1 MADHLIGVTGSTGE
15 VGGRVARLLAERGV
29 AQRLIVRDA
38 SRAPDLP
45 GAKIVTADSY
55 SDVDGMRRALAGV
68 HTLFFVSGR
77 EQKDRIAEHI
87 SAIDSAVAAG
97 VERIVYLS
105 FLGAAPNATFTLARH
120 HYATEQYIRG
130 TGLAFTAARS
140 SMYLDS
146 MTRYAGAAGVIRG
159 PAGNG
164 RVAAVSRDDIAD
176 VVVATLTTEGHD
188 GAVYDMTGREL
199 LTMAEV
205 AEHLT
210 QLSGREVRYVNETLD
225 EAWASRSA
233 YGAPDWEVEGW
244 ITSYLAVATGEM
256 DVVSDTVLR
265 LTGHEPQTLAEFVER
280 HPESLERL
288 RPPGS

>member
-1 MADHLIGVTGSTGE
+1 VADHLIGVTGSTGE
-15 VGGRVARLLAERGV
+15 VGGRVARRLAERGV
-29 AQRLIVRDA
+29 PQRLIVRDP
-38 SRAPDLP
+38 SRAPELT
-45 GAKIVTADSY
+45 GTEVVTADSY
-55 SDVDGMRRALAGV
+55 SDVDSMRRALAGV

-77 EQKDRIAEHI
+77 EQKDRIAEHV

-97 VERIVYLS
+97 VERVVYLS
-105 FLGAAPNATFTLARH
+105 FLGAAPDATFTLARH

-130 TGLAFTAARS
+130 TGLVFTVTRS

-146 MTRYAGAAGVIRG
+146 MTRYAGAAGLIRG

-188 GAVYDMTGREL
+188 GAVYDMTGPES
-199 LTMAEV
+199 LTMAEF
-205 AEHLT
+205 ADRLT
-210 QLSGREVRYVNETLD
+210 QLSGREVRYENETLE
-225 EAWASRSA
+225 EAWASRST

-244 ITSYLAVATGEM
+244 ISSYLAVAAGEL

-265 LTGHEPQTLAEFVER
+265 LTGHEPQTLSEFVER

-288 RPPGS
+288 RPPPR